1 MGVDNLKHQI
11 CAYCGKPSDDLTKD
25 HVVPLGLWI
34 KGQHPQH
41 PVVVPACR
49 NCIDSPDWY
58 DREATYFRNCLVSM
72 IDMDA
77 HPMAGKLLRGPVVRS
92 IERRP
97 GVMRDCFHNFRRMER
112 KTDAGIIVGTGWAF
126 DIDMTR
132 FNRIVEKIVR
142 GFFYFKSGIPLPKT
156 HEVVIFPGNGFWKLP
171 DFQSL
176 LENME
181 PFAGLGDDVFMCRAL
196 RDAND
201 TFLTA
206 WIFMFFQ
213 NIGVFAWSEKIEVVP

>member
-1 MGVDNLKHQI
+1 MCENNLNAQI
-11 CAYCGKPSDDLTKD
+11 CAYCGEPSGNLTKD
-25 HVVPLGLWI
+25 HVIPLALWI
-34 KGQHPQH
+34 KGQYPQH

-49 NCIDSPDWY
+49 NCQDLY
-58 DREATYFRNCLVSM
+58 DREVTYFRNCLISM

-92 IERRP
+92 IERLS
-97 GVMRDCFHNFRRMER
+97 GVMHDFFRNIRRMER

-142 GFFYFKSGIPLPKT
+142 GLFYFKSGVPLPKT
-156 HEVVIFPGNGFWKLP
+156 HNVVIFHGNGFWKLP

-181 PFAGLGDDVFMCRAL
+181 PFAGLGDDVFMCRAQ
-196 RDAND
+196 RDAD
-201 TFLTA
+201 DACSTA
-206 WIFMFFQ
+206 WLFIFFQ
-213 NIGVFAWSEKIEVVP
+213 KIRIFAWTEKIEAVI

>member
-1 MGVDNLKHQI
+1 MEVNNLNPQI
-11 CAYCGKPSDDLTKD
+11 CTYCGEPSGNLTKD
-25 HVVPLGLWI
+25 HVVPIALWI

-49 NCIDSPDWY
+49 NCQDLY
-58 DREATYFRNCLVSM
+58 DCEVTYFRNCLVSM

-92 IERRP
+92 IERRS
-97 GVMRDCFHNFRRMER
+97 GVMRDFFRNVRRMER
-112 KTDAGIIVGTGWAF
+112 KTDAGVIVGTGWAF

-142 GFFYFKSGIPLPKT
+142 GLFYFKSGIPLPKT
-156 HEVVIFPGNGFWKLP
+156 YEVVIFPGNGFWKLP

-181 PFAGLGDDVFMCRAL
+181 PFGNLGDDVFMCRAH

-201 TFLTA
+201 ACSTA
-206 WIFMFFQ
+206 WLFIFFQ
-213 NIGVFAWSEKIEVVP
+213 KIGIFVWTEKIEVVT